1 MKIGILNADTV
12 ELPGATEFGQYPEM
26 FSKIFL
32 AIDPTIR
39 FETYEV
45 QFDHYPK
52 EINECDA
59 YLITGSKASAYEEIS
74 WIIKLKEFI
83 QTLNQNKKKLIG
95 ICFGHQI
102 VAEALGG
109 SVKNSSKGWHVGVDS
124 ISLFKKEFEFGYE
137 GRQFNLIFSHQDEV
151 VKLPESAKLIAG
163 SIICPNGMYIIED
176 HILCTQGHIELQKDF
191 AKLIY
196 DFRKNKIGDAK
207 YLNACKTLIHETDE
221 LVVVKVILKFLK
233 N

>member
-12 ELPGATEFGQYPEM
+12 ELPGASSFGQYPEM
-26 FSKIFL
+26 FSRIFW
-32 AIDPTIR
+32 AVDPTIQ

-52 EINECDA
+52 KIDDCDA
-59 YLITGSKASAYEEIS
+59 YLITGSKASAYDKTN
-74 WIIKLKEFI
+74 WIDKLKKFI
-83 QTLNQNKKKLIG
+83 QTLHQNKIKLIG
-95 ICFGHQI
+95 ICFGHQV

-124 ISLFKKEFEFGYE
+124 ISLFKQIFEFDYE
-137 GRQFNLIFSHQDEV
+137 YNEFNLIFSHQDEV
-151 VKLPESAKLIAG
+151 ISLPETAKLIAG
-163 SIICPNGMYIIED
+163 SKICPNGMFVIDD
-176 HILCTQGHIELQKDF
+176 HILCTQGHIELHKDF

-196 DFRKNKIGDAK
+196 DFRKNQIGNAK
-207 YLNACKTLIHETDE
+207 YLSACETLTEKTDE
-221 LVVVKVILKFLK
+221 LAVVNVLLKFIK